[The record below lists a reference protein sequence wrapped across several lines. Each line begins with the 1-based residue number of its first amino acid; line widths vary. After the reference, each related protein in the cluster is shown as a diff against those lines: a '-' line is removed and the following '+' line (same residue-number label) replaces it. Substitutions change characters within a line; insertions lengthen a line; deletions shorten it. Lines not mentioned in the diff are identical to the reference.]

1 MFLNLVTTRKNGSA
15 TLERLSRTVSPPKA
29 TERPKA
35 EMAATVHEKS
45 ARSGGLL
52 AGFERMLSAYA
63 EQIFR
68 SLRDEK

>member
-15 TLERLSRTVSPPKA
+15 TLERLSRTVSPEKA

-35 EMAATVHEKS
+35 EMVATVHEES
-45 ARSGGLL
+45 ARRGGPL
-52 AGFERMLSAYA
+52 ASFERMLSAYA
-63 EQIFR
+63 EQVIG